1 MNKTYE
7 KGKNRTK
14 KVGSQ
19 MTEIGNLIFRL
30 LMWKIKRRYI
40 EMRETREKVE
50 VEKMKRES
58 LAAVHTHTHTHT
70 QVVLMNK

>member
-14 KVGSQ
+14 KVRCLT
-19 MTEIGNLIFRL
+19 TEIGNLIFRL

-58 LAAVHTHTHTHT
+58 LAAVHTHTH
-70 QVVLMNK
+70 K